1 MRISDA
7 RDEVFTALRA
17 AGHTVQGWEEQQVVP
32 PVAIVVPAEPFLDT
46 DGDVTYADP
55 FAVHYVIQLIAGR
68 GTADAVQDEC
78 ADMITSAV
86 LALRKAGMSIDS
98 VEYPLIGSENNNPTI
113 GAQVRVSAAIN
124 LKEDV

>member
-7 RDEVFTALRA
+7 RDEVFAALA
-17 AGHTVQGWEEQQVVP
+17 GAGHTVQGWEEQKVVP

-46 DGDVTYADP
+46 DGDVTYTDP

-78 ADMITSAV
+78 ASMITSAV
-86 LALRKAGMSIDS
+86 LALRGIRMSIDS
-98 VEYPLIGSENNNPTI
+98 VEYPLIGNEANNPTI